1 MNLFT
6 WFHVAVGY
14 RLRIVGCELRV
25 AGCELRVA
33 GCGLPPSKRIG
44 CNWRGLLTCFTPYS
58 VFSHMH
64 MIREA
69 EAKDVSALSNLYHQ
83 LVRSVAPDTM
93 IDVREDR
100 IEQIRTDP
108 HNFLFVLEMKDR
120 LCGSAFLTLCLDP
133 LSRYQTYA
141 LLENFVI
148 DQGQQGKGY
157 GTILARYV
165 EHFCLPGGLL
175 ENHVAEQQQAF

>member
-1 MNLFT
+1 
-6 WFHVAVGY
+6 
-14 RLRIVGCELRV
+14 
-25 AGCELRVA
+25 
-33 GCGLPPSKRIG
+33 
-44 CNWRGLLTCFTPYS
+44 
-58 VFSHMH
+58 

-69 EAKDVSALSNLYHQ
+69 EPKDVSALSHLYHQ

-120 LCGSAFLTLCLDP
+120 ICGSAFLTLCLDP
-133 LSRYQTYA
+133 LYRYQPYA

-157 GTILARYV
+157 GTILARYM
-165 EHFCLPGGLL
+165 EDFCL
-175 ENHVAEQQQAF
+175 QADEILSKVVYGKQAHPRLITVKHLVLAVPL